1 MAWYNGGARGGVAL
15 SCQFFGGAEI
25 MDKVVGVG
33 ARMRKVLTNRGVTME
48 WAARRLG
55 MTKQAVSY
63 ALGKRGAWRESDVE
77 FWCSRLGIDKAKVVG
92 GDDGC
97 EV

>member
-1 MAWYNGGARGGVAL
+1 MGVAERGGVAL
-15 SCQFFGGAEI
+15 SCQFFWRRSGDF

-48 WAARRLG
+48 GAAKRLG
-55 MTKQAVSY
+55 MSKQAVSY

-77 FWCSRLGIDKAKVVG
+77 FWYSRLGIDKAKVVG
-92 GDDGC
+92 GDDGS